1 MARTVTRIHNTSTMA
16 EAVDAAVVAMPWLR
30 PSDGG
35 MVALA
40 RRYATEIDL
49 AKDDLRAVG
58 YLGQQL
64 AHALKSLGG
73 APAERKALIGEE
85 GSNGSRLSELRQARA
100 GRLRDAQV
108 VDEAASETD
117 A

>member
-1 MARTVTRIHNTSTMA
+1 MARTVTRIHNTSTMS
-16 EAVDAAVVAMPWLR
+16 EAVDAAVAAMPWLK
-30 PSDGG
+30 PSDDG

-58 YLGQQL
+58 YLGQNL
-64 AHALKSLGG
+64 AHALKALGG
-73 APAERKALIGEE
+73 APAERKALTGEE
-85 GSNGSRLSELRQARA
+85 GNSGSRLTELRRARA
-100 GRLRDAQV
+100 GRLRGAQV
-108 VDEAASETD
+108 VDEAASEAD